1 MGFSDRRSSVSG
13 GKPLFLTSGP
23 SSLCSLSGPL
33 FFFLLA
39 GPRNAAYLLLLISSI
54 HPLSSLGFF
63 SLQTHSR
70 SGMFLPGYHL
80 SHTLQTNTFVSV
92 LPSITW
98 AKSLLHINNTPEE
111 FTGIYRILQT
121 DEIVVEFSLALS
133 QGVLSLRVWLTHRPL
148 LACSYLAKMHRSILR
163 RSPSSQHRGPDE
175 SG

>member
-1 MGFSDRRSSVSG
+1 MGVFFLHPPTLVGFSDRRSSVSR
-13 GKPLFLTSGP
+13 GKPLFLTSVP

-39 GPRNAAYLLLLISSI
+39 GPRSAACLLLLVRST

-70 SGMFLPGYHL
+70 SGMFLLGYHL
-80 SHTLQTNTFVSV
+80 SHTLQTSTFVRV

-111 FTGIYRILQT
+111 FTGSYRLMR
-121 DEIVVEFSLALS
+121 LS
-133 QGVLSLRVWLTHRPL
+133 WNSHWLCHRVF
-148 LACSYLAKMHRSILR
+148 YL
-163 RSPSSQHRGPDE
+163 
-175 SG
+175 